1 MKKNLSLA
9 LVLVMVLTAL
19 LGVVPM
25 AEASGTTEKYIPQ
38 ITYSNVNYT
47 DKLTMMFAVPAPAEG
62 ALAEGEQVKLLL
74 WEDKE
79 DGVGFTINDS
89 NKLEI
94 AAEAGTVTIGGV
106 AHLVFKYN
114 GLDAG
119 DMTKVIAT
127 RPIIHKTTVTTVE
140 TKNDAGEVTGTTTE
154 TTYSATAYGAL
165 IEYSVLEYV
174 VSAKG
179 GFDGIA
185 GLTDAAALARIDEL
199 VAFGGLVQRL
209 SDKDAEFY
217 IDSEVAKINV
227 IPVTNG
233 AVGATKIFGGFKNAA
248 AGTVTISAPFVDGKE
263 LLGYAYADGSAITD
277 ADGIISN
284 GIQIEAPAGD
294 LEIRAIYEAT
304 VMKKTDIG
312 SVTTAGGGIDSIMKA
327 SGNSFSLGI
336 GGLTISLGAASGEQK
351 AYGYSALF
359 AVADPYNNG
368 EFTYRVTCGTSSNV
382 MLGETANDWKVSVA
396 PFKVPGFGETIDSAV
411 VVDFTVGRAGEK
423 FVRTGDI
430 YLRGNSTSN
439 RTGIG
444 YFEEDGT
451 FKMYNG
457 YNEDGTNATTTLDVA
472 VAATGYTRYVFVVDF
487 ENEVIKAYAAADA
500 NGELVYQG
508 ETTQPKLATGH
519 MDKAWSVWAKTLDR
533 LEIWTAAQNLTEEE
547 MQLKADLDGDG
558 VREAAMVVDG
568 TPNKEAV
575 KAIQTELHSFYIKS
589 VSTYV
594 GNPFK

>member
-47 DKLTMMFAVPAPAEG
+47 DKLTLMFAVPAPAEG

-79 DGVGFTINDS
+79 DGVGFTLNDS

-119 DMTKVIAT
+119 DMTQVIAT
-127 RPIIHKTTVTTVE
+127 RPIIHKTTVKTVE

-217 IDSEVAKINV
+217 IDSEVARINV

-304 VMKKTDIG
+304 VMLKTDIG
-312 SVTTAGGGIDSIMKA
+312 SVTAAGGGIDTIMKA

-336 GGLTISLGAASGEQK
+336 GGLSIALGAASGNEQK
-351 AYGYSALF
+351 TYGYSALY

-382 MLGETANDWKVSVA
+382 CIGETTNDWKVSLA
-396 PFKVPGFGETIDSAV
+396 PFKVAGFGETIDSAI
-411 VVDFTVGRAGEK
+411 VVDFLVGRAGEK

-430 YLRGNSTSN
+430 NLRGNAQTN
-439 RTGIG
+439 RTSIG

-451 FKMYNG
+451 FRMYTAT
-457 YNEDGTNATTTLDVA
+457 DGSTTTTLDVA
-472 VAATGYTRYVFVVDF
+472 VAATGYTRYVFVIDF

-508 ETTQPKLATGH
+508 ETSQPKMTDAHKNKAT
-519 MDKAWSVWAKTLDR
+519 WNEWAKTLDR

-558 VREAAMVVDG
+558 VREAAMIVDG
-568 TPNKEAV
+568 NVNKEAV